1 MRPQYVSTLLAIV
14 IALMSMIGTLAQ
26 DDVPVDPGAEPAYV
40 TINLEAGFV
49 LDPFVVSVNGGGD
62 VDVSVL
68 GGDCVGFVNL
78 NPTVKL
84 EWTGEADFIEAFFF
98 TDHDPVLVIQTPDGE
113 FHCNDDANALVLDP
127 VIEIDDPQPGRY
139 AVWVGSYAPN
149 QLIPGFLV
157 LTGSPEVNIGT
168 FDPGALVA
176 RETIAEVLK
185 EREALKADILLDQ
198 SPGQDTVPLIT
209 ADAQAVSVE
218 LVAQGDIAAFDV
230 DLGDVICNGFV
241 SETPAYIF
249 RVSESTEMVR
259 TYFEA
264 QQDTTLL
271 VETPDGEFICNDD
284 VDSNEN
290 LNPLV
295 DIAKPVEGEYR
306 VYLGSFDPA
315 FAIEGSLTVTVS
327 SDDMPDVLQAE

>member
-1 MRPQYVSTLLAIV
+1 MKLKYAYVLLAVV
-14 IALMSMIGTLAQ
+14 ILITSGVLAQ

-113 FHCNDDANALVLDP
+113 FHCNDDANSLVLDP
-127 VIEIDDPQPGRY
+127 VIQIDNPQPGRY

-157 LTGSPEVNIGT
+157 LTGSPQVNIGT

-176 RETIAEVLK
+176 REAIAEVL
-185 EREALKADILLDQ
+185 EEPEALDADVLLDE
-198 SPGQDTVPLIT
+198 SPAMDTVPLMT
-209 ADAQAVSVE
+209 GDAEAVSVD

-230 DLGDVICNGFV
+230 DLGDVICAGFV
-241 SETPAYIF
+241 SETPSYVFA
-249 RVSESTEMVR
+249 VSESTDMVR

-264 QQDTTLL
+264 QQDTTII

-284 VDSNEN
+284 ADGNGN

-295 DIAKPVEGEYR
+295 DIAEPVEGEYR
-306 VYLGSFDPA
+306 VYLGTFDPA
-315 FAIEGSLTVTVS
+315 FAVEGSLTVTVS
-327 SDDMPDVLQAE
+327 SDDMPDALQGESE